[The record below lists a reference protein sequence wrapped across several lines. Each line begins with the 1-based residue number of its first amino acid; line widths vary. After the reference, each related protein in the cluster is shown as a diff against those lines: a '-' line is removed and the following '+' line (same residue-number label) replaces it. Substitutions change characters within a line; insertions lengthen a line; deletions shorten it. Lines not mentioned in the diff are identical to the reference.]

1 MCPATILEVMATI
14 AGVNPVFVSAAAMTN
29 DPIERLILVMASS
42 LAFIYP
48 THQFEKPLNPIL
60 GETYQAVGQD
70 GTMVYMEQTSHRPPI
85 TNFLF
90 EGPNGLYKMYGWNSF
105 TAKAWL
111 NSCTLYVD
119 GRKVVEFPD
128 GTKIE
133 WNNQGDQLNNLFMG
147 TLCHQLTGKIEF
159 HDKKNNLYGFYDMG
173 SVKKKTQDYFAGE
186 VH

>member
-1 MCPATILEVMATI
+1 MCPATILEIMATI

-133 WNNQGDQLNNLFMG
+133 WNN
-147 TLCHQLTGKIEF
+147 
-159 HDKKNNLYGFYDMG
+159 
-173 SVKKKTQDYFAGE
+173 
-186 VH
+186 